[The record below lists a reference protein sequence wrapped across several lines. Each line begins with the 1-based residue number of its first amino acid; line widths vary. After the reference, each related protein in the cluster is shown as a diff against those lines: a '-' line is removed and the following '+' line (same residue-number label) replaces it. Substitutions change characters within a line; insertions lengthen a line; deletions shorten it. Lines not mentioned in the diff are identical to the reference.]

1 MTTRPEAPNSTP
13 IHSKEKRLCTAKAY
27 AAGRETTVGVLC
39 LVVLIGITTTLGYSQ
54 ETVSDFVSPSEA
66 VPRGKA
72 PKMQVQLLNPGE
84 TTKQY
89 AVIFYQGD
97 EALSG
102 LLEFAEK
109 YRVTSAHFTAIGA
122 VSGATLGWFN
132 PQRKMYKKIP
142 IDGQHEVIGMIGDI
156 ALYQGKPAVH
166 THMTV
171 AGADGTAHAG
181 HVFAAY
187 ASPTLEVMVTVDPI
201 TMQKRLDPAT
211 DLTLIDPASK

>member
-1 MTTRPEAPNSTP
+1 MTTRPEVPNSIP
-13 IHSKEKRLCTAKAY
+13 INATEKRLYTAKAH
-27 AAGRETTVGVLC
+27 AAGRETTVRTLC
-39 LVVLIGITTTLGYSQ
+39 VLVVIGITTMLGYSQ
-54 ETVSDFVSPSEA
+54 ETVSDYVSPSEA

-122 VSGATLGWFN
+122 VSGSNVGVV
-132 PQRKMYKKIP
+132 R
-142 IDGQHEVIGMIGDI
+142 
-156 ALYQGKPAVH
+156 
-166 THMTV
+166 
-171 AGADGTAHAG
+171 
-181 HVFAAY
+181 
-187 ASPTLEVMVTVDPI
+187 SPTQNV
-201 TMQKRLDPAT
+201 
-211 DLTLIDPASK
+211 